1 VNNQPE
7 PGTTTAAPSALA
19 ATGGAGPRGVL
30 RRVDWQFFK
39 GSAMTTL
46 GIVAARV
53 LGFVYSFLLAR
64 SFSTEDFGSVQY
76 TLTLATLAALATV
89 PFAEQVLPW
98 FISRFRDDAARL
110 DETVRHGWLVL
121 LALYGGTL
129 VVAAPL
135 LAASGRP
142 WLVVLVIF
150 SGVTLFNVYLG
161 LARGFMA
168 PGRLLLAYLGS
179 NLLQLVAVLAA
190 LRVLGTASTTP
201 VLLIYGLSY
210 LLPVVL
216 LQAARPFPVAFR
228 LPVARR
234 AVLAG
239 MLRFAAP
246 VWGSHALYTLS
257 FALDVL
263 LLERFWDEATVGVYA
278 LTKTIVMGFS
288 FVPQGITVM
297 LMPRVARGGGQ
308 RRLLAA
314 ALVATV
320 AASAV
325 ALVVYV
331 AVYEWFVVAMVG
343 GAYFVGMPFA
353 LLMALSAIVYGV
365 HAILTS
371 YLIGSGRPGLET
383 ASRGVMAVT
392 LLGAGVLL
400 VPPGGVLGAAWANVL
415 CAAAG
420 VLAYLVI
427 LGLERARAAR
437 S

>member
-1 VNNQPE
+1 
-7 PGTTTAAPSALA
+7 
-19 ATGGAGPRGVL
+19 
-30 RRVDWQFFK
+30 
-39 GSAMTTL
+39 
-46 GIVAARV
+46 
-53 LGFVYSFLLAR
+53 
-64 SFSTEDFGSVQY
+64 
-76 TLTLATLAALATV
+76 
-89 PFAEQVLPW
+89 
-98 FISRFRDDAARL
+98 
-110 DETVRHGWLVL
+110 
-121 LALYGGTL
+121 
-129 VVAAPL
+129 
-135 LAASGRP
+135 
-142 WLVVLVIF
+142 
-150 SGVTLFNVYLG
+150 
-161 LARGFMA
+161 
-168 PGRLLLAYLGS
+168 
-179 NLLQLVAVLAA
+179 
-190 LRVLGTASTTP
+190 
-201 VLLIYGLSY
+201 
-210 LLPVVL
+210 
-216 LQAARPFPVAFR
+216 
-228 LPVARR
+228 
-234 AVLAG
+234 